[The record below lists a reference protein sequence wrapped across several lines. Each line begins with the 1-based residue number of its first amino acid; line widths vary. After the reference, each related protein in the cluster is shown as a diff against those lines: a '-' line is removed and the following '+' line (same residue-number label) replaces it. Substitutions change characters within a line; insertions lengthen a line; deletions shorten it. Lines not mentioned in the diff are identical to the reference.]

1 VADPGVGLVLAAGA
15 GAYALGA
22 RRRADSFSRREAV
35 LFATGWVTLAVALLP
50 PIDSAAGHSLSV
62 HMVQHVLL
70 LAVAPPLLAV
80 GAVLPTLLWA
90 LPAAWRDP
98 VLRAWGRVSRSR
110 VRRWVTWAVVALVA
124 QTVVM
129 WVWHAP
135 GPYEAAV
142 HHQALHAAEH
152 VTFLVT
158 SVAFWWALGLGSAG
172 RDARR
177 PGSQFHG
184 GSVALVFA
192 AALPGSA
199 LGAAMTLAGT
209 PWYPSYPSLADQQ
222 TAGVVMWGFAGL
234 AYVVTAAVL
243 FGVWLSGMERETPGN
258 PVLPPGVRRA
268 RAEVVR

>member
-1 VADPGVGLVLAAGA
+1 LFAAGW
-15 GAYALGA
+15 L
-22 RRRADSFSRREAV
+22 
-35 LFATGWVTLAVALLP
+35 TLAVALLP
-50 PIDSAAGHSLSV
+50 PIDTAAGHTLSA

-70 LAVAPPLLAV
+70 LAVAAPLLAV
-80 GAVLPTLLWA
+80 GGVLPTVLWA
-90 LPAAWRDP
+90 LPARWREPALQAWHRIS
-98 VLRAWGRVSRSR
+98 GSRE
-110 VRRWVTWAVVALVA
+110 RRWVTWAVVALVA
-124 QTVVM
+124 QTVGM

-152 VTFLVT
+152 ATFVVT
-158 SVAFWWALGLGSAG
+158 SVGFWWALGLGAG
-172 RDARR
+172 RNSRL
-177 PGSQFHG
+177 PG

-209 PWYPSYPSLADQQ
+209 TWYPSYRSLADQQ

-243 FGVWLSGMERETPGN
+243 FGVWLSGLERETPSA
-258 PVLPPGVRRA
+258 PV
-268 RAEVVR
+268 VVGLGR